1 MVLSRFWLV
10 IFISS
15 IFFIVFG
22 LFSSQYYSIDYVLN
36 GKQGEPLLIGE
47 KYLNEVPQFVQDS
60 LQKSEEKT
68 FVLNANT
75 ADADTTYVYNKQTVK
90 IYSGKQQAD
99 GLLPMTKSSLFDL
112 ILPLMAYLSFFCGI
126 MELLIISG
134 ASERL
139 AKKLS
144 PLFAKVFP
152 SIPKNHESISYM
164 TLNFAAN
171 FLGLDSAATPFGL
184 KAMQSLQE
192 LNEDKD
198 KASDAQIM
206 FMCLHA
212 AGLTLI
218 PTSIIGYRAAE
229 HAANPADV
237 MLPCII
243 TSFVGT
249 IAAFVLVGIK
259 QKVNFK
265 SASLLAVLMGVIG
278 AIVGLLFYVN
288 SLDLIGKN
296 YFTSNLSG
304 LLLILIIGGTLI
316 FSFIQ
321 EKKFVEQKTT
331 ILTGVPY
338 SFEILSKL
346 RFTRMDLPDL
356 KIISQG
362 GGKLAA
368 NLFND
373 FADYAERTGKKFIA
387 TYGQTEGTAR
397 MAYLPAE
404 FAQTKIGSIGKA
416 IPNGKL
422 YLIDDNGNEIS
433 EADVPGEMVYSGPN
447 VTLGYAYTGEDLQK
461 GDERH
466 GVLATGDIAV
476 KDQDGFFYIV
486 GRISRFLKLYGV
498 RIGLDEVEQLIFK
511 EFGVENICTGT
522 DEKMKIYVTDET
534 VVTEVASFVI
544 QKTGLYHQAFEVLFI
559 PTIPRNDVGK
569 IIYNFD

>member
-36 GKQGEPLLIGE
+36 GKQGEPFLIGE
-47 KYLNEVPQFVQDS
+47 KYLKEVPKFVQDS
-60 LQKSEEKT
+60 VQKAEDKT
-68 FVLNANT
+68 FIINKNEK
-75 ADADTTYVYNKQTVK
+75 DADTTYVYNNQTVK
-90 IYSGKQQAD
+90 IYSGKQKAD

-112 ILPLMAYLSFFCGI
+112 ILPLIAYLAFFCGI

-164 TLNFAAN
+164 TLNFSAN

-198 KASDAQIM
+198 RASDAQIM

-249 IAAFVLVGIK
+249 IAAFILVGIK
-259 QKVNFK
+259 QRVNFK

-316 FSFIQ
+316 FSFVQ

-331 ILTGVPY
+331 IFDTFVAGANNGLKTGVTIFPYVMGMLVAISLFRNSGLFEIIANGISFLFAHLGVAKEITDSLPVAMLRPFSSGGSRGFMIDAMKQFGPDSLTGR
-338 SFEILSKL
+338 LSCI
-346 RFTRMDLPDL
+346 FQC
-356 KIISQG
+356 S
-362 GGKLAA
+362 
-368 NLFND
+368 
-373 FADYAERTGKKFIA
+373 AETTFYVIA
-387 TYGQTEGTAR
+387 VY
-397 MAYLPAE
+397 
-404 FAQTKIGSIGKA
+404 FGSI
-416 IPNGKL
+416 
-422 YLIDDNGNEIS
+422 
-433 EADVPGEMVYSGPN
+433 N
-447 VTLGYAYTGEDLQK
+447 VKNTRYTLGMMLLVDLIC
-461 GDERH
+461 
-466 GVLATGDIAV
+466 VITAIFVAIW
-476 KDQDGFFYIV
+476 FF
-486 GRISRFLKLYGV
+486 
-498 RIGLDEVEQLIFK
+498 
-511 EFGVENICTGT
+511 
-522 DEKMKIYVTDET
+522 
-534 VVTEVASFVI
+534 
-544 QKTGLYHQAFEVLFI
+544 
-559 PTIPRNDVGK
+559 
-569 IIYNFD
+569 